1 MELTRVHNNGYVGG
15 LSGFVDKFANPF
27 ATAGS
32 YDGKSQMA
40 NAIRLAGTAVAG
52 TATGG
57 VTLLAQL
64 GLVGGS
70 RAIDALSGGRRSAV
84 GTYVK
89 DNVGNTR
96 LGVNPTLPSLFEQE
110 KSLQK
115 SQQEKA
121 RLLAELRK
129 NLGLDP
135 ALGPEFA
142 IIKTVGDA
150 FETYEGY
157 RIPLGS
163 SGHCRC

>member
-1 MELTRVHNNGYVGG
+1 M
-15 LSGFVDKFANPF
+15 
-27 ATAGS
+27 
-32 YDGKSQMA
+32 
-40 NAIRLAGTAVAG
+40 
-52 TATGG
+52 
-57 VTLLAQL
+57 LAQL

-70 RAIDALSGGRRSAV
+70 RAFDALSGGRRSAV
-84 GTYVK
+84 GSYVR

-115 SQQEKA
+115 TQQEKA

-157 RIPLGS
+157 RVPVGAQDIADANEALLASRGEEYRPFYDAIRNRELGEYIDNEHMGLLTDMMLS
-163 SGHCRC
+163 LKRSAARRALSLIHI